1 MNQPNTQQ
9 FAVFGTPISHSL
21 SPQIH
26 AAFGRHTGINL
37 RYVAIEAGP
46 ADFAMKL
53 QAFADAGGGGA
64 NVTLP
69 LKRQAAELAASLSER
84 ARRVGVANTLVRS
97 QDNRWHADNT
107 DGIGLI
113 RDLTER
119 HALDLRGRRTLIVGA
134 GGGARGIAPA
144 LLDAGIG
151 ELFIVNRTPERADA
165 LADMLGQPGR
175 VHPRYLGDVAAF
187 GEFDLV
193 INATSANRGGTL
205 EHLPRSLVG
214 RRTAAVDLSY
224 GEAAIPF
231 MAWARATGCHDAID
245 GLGMLVEQAAE
256 SFKLWHGV
264 RPDTNAVFA
273 ALSGHS
279 AGLVTAD

>member
-1 MNQPNTQQ
+1 MNQSNTQQ

-21 SPQIH
+21 SPRIH
-26 AAFGRHTGINL
+26 AAFGRQTGIAL
-37 RYVAIEAGP
+37 DYVAIEAGP
-46 ADFAMKL
+46 QDFAARL
-53 QAFADAGGGGA
+53 QAFAEAGGVGA
-64 NVTLP
+64 NITLP
-69 LKRQAAELAASLSER
+69 LKDLAAKLATSLGER
-84 ARRVGVANTLVRS
+84 VQCTGVANTLVRTA
-97 QDNRWHADNT
+97 DGWHADNT
-107 DGIGLI
+107 DGTGLV
-113 RDLTER
+113 RALAMR
-119 HALDLRGRRTLIVGA
+119 HKLDLRSRRTLIVGA

-151 ELFIVNRTPERADA
+151 QLFIVNRTPERADA

-175 VHPRYLGDVAAF
+175 VHPRYLGDVAAL

-193 INATSANRGGTL
+193 INATSANRGGVL
-205 EHLPRSLVG
+205 APLPRSLVG

-264 RPDTNAVFA
+264 HPDTNPIFTE
-273 ALSGHS
+273 LSSHS

>member
-1 MNQPNTQQ
+1 MNQH

-21 SPQIH
+21 SPRIH
-26 AAFGRHTGINL
+26 AAFARQADIDL
-37 RYVAIEAGP
+37 SYVAIEAGP
-46 ADFAMKL
+46 EDFATRL
-53 QAFADAGGGGA
+53 QAFADAGGVGA
-64 NVTLP
+64 NVTMP
-69 LKRQAAELAASLSER
+69 LKGLAAELATTRGER
-84 ARRVGVANTLVRS
+84 AQRMGVANTLVRTT
-97 QDNRWHADNT
+97 DGWHADNT
-107 DGIGLI
+107 DGIGLV
-113 RDLTER
+113 RDLTDR

-134 GGGARGIAPA
+134 GGGARGIAPS

-151 ELFIVNRTPERADA
+151 ELFIVNRSPERADA

-175 VHPRYLGDVAAF
+175 VHPRYLGDVAGI

-193 INATSANRGGTL
+193 INATSANRGGAL

-264 RPDTNAVFA
+264 RPDTSAVFA
-273 ALSGHS
+273 ELSSHS